1 MKNKNPFFLLS
12 PHHQHS
18 STAATTSFNII
29 SSLCS
34 PFPTPSHT
42 APFSPKTH
50 HHLPLLSPLF
60 SKNNL
65 TKNHHRRSKE
75 LQTLVSP
82 PSPNQILQSISQN
95 PFRKITE
102 IDPKITLFL
111 QFYSAI
117 TITKNT

>member
-29 SSLCS
+29 SSCS
-34 PFPTPSHT
+34 PSPSPPT

-102 IDPKITLFL
+102 IDPNFLIQLLLPRTLRL
-111 QFYSAI
+111 NPTLY
-117 TITKNT
+117 